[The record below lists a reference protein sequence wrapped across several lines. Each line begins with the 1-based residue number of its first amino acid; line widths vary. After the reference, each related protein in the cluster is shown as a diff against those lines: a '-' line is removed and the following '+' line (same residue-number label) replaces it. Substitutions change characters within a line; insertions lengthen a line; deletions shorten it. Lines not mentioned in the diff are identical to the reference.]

1 MMQPNTI
8 PWFARHELA
17 LAWRD
22 WFSMMTA
29 GKPGRGLIVAI
40 SLLLLAAFLH
50 LLAYGLVAQYAG
62 VGEQPSKT
70 ALVVITGCALLSWS
84 LMLSQAMESVTRA
97 FYARSDLDL
106 ILSSPA
112 SSRRIF
118 ALRIA
123 AIAVSTVLLAVMV
136 TGPVINV
143 LALSGGPRWLSAY
156 GVVVAMGATAAAL
169 AVALTVALFRIIG
182 PQRTRLIA
190 QIVAAIVG
198 AIFVIGVQAAAIVMY
213 GSISRITFLS
223 SDFAASIAP
232 DTESLVWLP
241 ARAALGDRFALAVT
255 VMASFALL
263 FTAIAVF
270 SARFG
275 EHATAAAGV
284 AEARVRQSRQTG
296 FRSVSA
302 RRALRHKEWALL
314 RRDPWL
320 VSQTLMQIFYLLPPA
335 LLLWRNYGSDTGA
348 LTILV
353 PVTVMAAGQLS
364 GGLAWLAVS
373 GEDAPDLVRTA
384 PITPRAILIAKIEA
398 VLGAVAMVMAP
409 LLIAISFASVRIA
422 LVAALGIAAAAMSAT
437 AIQLWFRAQAKRSM
451 FRRRQTSSRVA
462 TFAEAFSS
470 ITWAA
475 TAGMLAAGSVFAVG
489 GVIAALII
497 LGLTRAI
504 SPARTAE

>member
-1 MMQPNTI
+1 MMQPATL
-8 PWFARHELA
+8 PWFVRHELA

-29 GKPGRGLIVAI
+29 GKPGRGLIVAV
-40 SLLLLAAFLH
+40 SLVILAAFLH
-50 LLAYGLVAQYAG
+50 VLAYGLVAHYAD
-62 VGEQPSKT
+62 VGDNPGKT
-70 ALVVITGCALLSWS
+70 TLVVVTGCALLSWS

-97 FYARSDLDL
+97 FYARADLDL

-123 AIAVSTVLLAVMV
+123 AIAVSTVLLAILV

-143 LALSGGPRWLSAY
+143 LALSGGVRWLSAY
-156 GVVVAMGATAAAL
+156 GVVIAMGATAAAL
-169 AVALTVALFRIIG
+169 AVALTVALFRLIG

-198 AIFVIGVQAAAIVMY
+198 AVFVIGVQAAAIVMY

-223 SDFAASIAP
+223 SDFASSIAP
-232 DTESLVWLP
+232 DTNSLFWLP
-241 ARAALGDRFALAVT
+241 ARAALGDQAALAVT
-255 VMASFALL
+255 VIFSLALL
-263 FTAIAVF
+263 FTAIAIF
-270 SARFG
+270 STRFG
-275 EHATAAAGV
+275 EHATAAAGI
-284 AEARVRQSRQTG
+284 AETRVRQSRKSG
-296 FRSVSA
+296 FRAISA
-302 RRALRHKEWALL
+302 RRALRHKEWVLL

-384 PITPRAILIAKIEA
+384 PISPRAIIMAKIEA
-398 VLGAVAMVMAP
+398 VLGAVAVVMAP
-409 LLIAISFASVRIA
+409 LLIAICFASLRIA
-422 LVAALGIAAAAMSAT
+422 LMAALGIAASAASAT
-437 AIQLWFRAQAKRSM
+437 AIQLWFRAQAKRSQ

-470 ITWAA
+470 ISWAA
-475 TAGMLAAGSVFAVG
+475 TAGMLAAGTPFAIG
-489 GVIAALII
+489 GAAVSLVILAL
-497 LGLTRAI
+497 TWTI
-504 SPARTAE
+504 SPSRGAD

>member
-1 MMQPNTI
+1 MQPATI
-8 PWFARHELA
+8 PWFVRHELA

-29 GKPGRGLIVAI
+29 GKPGRGLIVAV
-40 SLLLLAAFLH
+40 SLLLLAGFLH
-50 LLAYGLVAQYAG
+50 LLAYGMVASYAG
-62 VGEQPSKT
+62 VGDNPDKT
-70 ALVVITGCALLSWS
+70 TLVVITGCALLSWS

-97 FYARSDLDL
+97 FYARADLDL

-112 SSRRIF
+112 PSRRIF
-118 ALRIA
+118 ALRIG

-143 LALSGGPRWLSAY
+143 LAISGGVRWLSAY

-169 AVALTVALFRIIG
+169 AVALTVALFRLIG

-198 AIFVIGVQAAAIVMY
+198 AIFVIGVQAAAIVFY

-223 SDFAASIAP
+223 SDIAASLTP
-232 DTESLVWLP
+232 DADSLVWLP
-241 ARAALGDRFALAVT
+241 ARAALGDQAALAIT
-255 VMASFALL
+255 MMFSFALL
-263 FTAIAVF
+263 STAIAVF
-270 SARFG
+270 STRFG
-275 EHATAAAGV
+275 DHATAAAGI
-284 AEARVRQSRQTG
+284 AETRVRQRRLDG
-296 FRSVSA
+296 FRTVSP
-302 RRALRHKEWALL
+302 RKALRHKEWALL

-335 LLLWRNYGSDTGA
+335 LLLWRNFGDETGA

-384 PITPRAILIAKIEA
+384 PISPRAILIAKIEA
-398 VLGAVAMVMAP
+398 VLGAVAMVIAP
-409 LLIAISFASVRIA
+409 LIIAVSFASLRIA
-422 LVAALGIAAAAMSAT
+422 LVAMLGIAAAATSAA
-437 AIQLWFRAQAKRSM
+437 AIQLWFRAQARRSM

-475 TAGMLAAGSVFAVG
+475 TSGMLAAGSVFALAG
-489 GVIAALII
+489 AFAAAII
-497 LGLTRAI
+497 LFLTWTI
-504 SPARTAE
+504 SPSRDVE